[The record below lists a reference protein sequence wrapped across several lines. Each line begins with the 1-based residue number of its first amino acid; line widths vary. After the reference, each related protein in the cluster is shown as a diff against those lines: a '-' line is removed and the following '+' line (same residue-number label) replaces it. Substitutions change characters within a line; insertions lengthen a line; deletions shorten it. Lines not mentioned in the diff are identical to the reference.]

1 MIKVRGKLLS
11 TTGMSGVSAPNGN
24 LSAGNGHFREG
35 ELGGEP
41 EHPELI
47 LVRGVEGK
55 HDLLIHPAHCGPLVV
70 LERAKP
76 AVKK

>member
-11 TTGMSGVSAPNGN
+11 TTGMAGVSAPNGN

-41 EHPELI
+41 DYPDMILI
-47 LVRGVEGK
+47 RGVDGK
-55 HDLLIHPAHCGPLVV
+55 HDVLVHPSQCGPMPI